1 MAHDYSPNEEY
12 FELNIKNKI
21 WYWLEIQDTDI
32 ISSIFEN
39 NLTPYMDDEFKNVVW
54 VCKEKK

>member
-39 NLTPYMDDEFKNVVW
+39 NLIPYMDDEFKNVVW